1 MGRVVADTP
10 TRPPRATAGAP
21 RARAPPAAT
30 PIRQSEATQVA
41 LRTPPPATPGTP
53 IQPADAGARAGAV
66 HRAIAPPMSAT
77 PIRWAGAVSFPQAPT
92 RAGHAPRS
100 RVRRLAITL
109 APTTLQARRQA
120 QANPVHPAW
129 QRRAWSRPLGPRDAA
144 WDGAPEGFGFESD
157 SIAEETRNPG
167 NLRRGST
174 ANTPA
179 RPRIRSRPT
188 VILTPCPDWRFLTL
202 KATALRRGWALS
214 ALSAI
219 RRIRV
224 RYCDG
229 SRRDAVRR

>member
-1 MGRVVADTP
+1 MGRVVAGTP

-53 IQPADAGARAGAV
+53 IPPADAGAGAV
-66 HRAIAPPMSAT
+66 HRAMAPPMSAT

-100 RVRRLAITL
+100 RVRRLAITS
-109 APTTLQARRQA
+109 APTTLQARREA

-144 WDGAPEGFGFESD
+144 RDGAPEGFGFESG
-157 SIAEETRNPG
+157 SIAEETRN
-167 NLRRGST
+167 RGSSQREST

-179 RPRIRSRPT
+179 RPRRLQPFASP
-188 VILTPCPDWRFLTL
+188 
-202 KATALRRGWALS
+202 
-214 ALSAI
+214 
-219 RRIRV
+219 
-224 RYCDG
+224 
-229 SRRDAVRR
+229 AVCVGR